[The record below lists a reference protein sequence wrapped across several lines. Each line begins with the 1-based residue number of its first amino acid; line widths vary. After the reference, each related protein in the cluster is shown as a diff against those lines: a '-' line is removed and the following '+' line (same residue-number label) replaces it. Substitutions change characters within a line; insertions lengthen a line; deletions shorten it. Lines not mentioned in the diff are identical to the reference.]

1 MLIFE
6 PRLFIILVS
15 SSHSVVAWL
24 WPACKL
30 IRVSIAAAIEVLMV
44 LCVSFDVDSDALLC
58 CLP

>member
-6 PRLFIILVS
+6 PRLFMILVS

-30 IRVSIAAAIEVLMV
+30 IRVSMTAAIEVLMV
-44 LCVSFDVDSDALLC
+44 WCVSFDVDVDALLC
-58 CLP
+58 GSA